1 VPSLYV
7 ILWLPS
13 ASSREA
19 EAHSAFARLQSVP
32 PTGARHLK
40 RPWLDKAVM
49 FANVLIANRGE
60 IACRI
65 IRTARRLGIR
75 PIAMHTPAD
84 RGALFTRLADEA
96 HEIGEGASGYLD
108 QGAIVSLAVKVGA
121 ECLHPGYGFLSENAD
136 FAESCAKAGVVFVG
150 PPPKA
155 MRTMGL
161 KSAAKALMQRAG
173 VPVVPGYHGDNQ
185 NRKFLRE
192 KAYEIGYPVL
202 IKAIAGGGGR
212 GMRRVDAH
220 VEFDAQLES
229 AIREA
234 EAAFG
239 DGRVLVEKYIASPRH
254 IELQV
259 FADAHGACVHL
270 FERDCS
276 AQRRHQKV
284 VEECPAP
291 GLPEETRAAMA
302 KAATEAALAAGYV
315 GAGTV
320 EFIAD
325 PSRGLRPNDFYFLE
339 MNTRLQVEH
348 PVTEAVTG
356 LDLVEWQFRVAAGEP
371 LPLAQAEIACE
382 GAAIEAR
389 VYAEDPEHNFL
400 PSPGRIHVMNLKG
413 EEGLNGV
420 RVDTG
425 VAAGESV
432 TPFYDPMIAKVI
444 VHAPTRAE
452 ALAAL
457 LKELDDAV
465 VIGLKTNL
473 AFLRALLRSPEM
485 AAGSIDTGFID
496 ANLKRLGAQPLPPD
510 RGAVHAAARLLFD
523 KRDAGRAS
531 TLAPFDPWR
540 VADSFELMGER
551 RIGLDASVDGI
562 KTRLHLV
569 EGPRRHDEAKRQ
581 DEITLYEASGGV
593 YAFAGGRQA
602 FVALIDPFAKAE
614 GDAEASDA
622 AIRAPMNGR
631 LVALAVEEGEKVEA
645 GQRLA
650 VVEAMKMEHALA
662 APHAGIVRDL
672 VVSVGDQVE
681 MGERIMRV
689 ETDEGAAVER
699 AQPAERE

>member
-1 VPSLYV
+1 
-7 ILWLPS
+7 
-13 ASSREA
+13 
-19 EAHSAFARLQSVP
+19 
-32 PTGARHLK
+32 
-40 RPWLDKAVM
+40 M
-49 FANVLIANRGE
+49 
-60 IACRI
+60 
-65 IRTARRLGIR
+65 GIR
-75 PIAMHTPAD
+75 AIAMHTPAD

-108 QGAIVSLAVKVGA
+108 AGAIIALALKVGA

-136 FAESCAKAGVVFVG
+136 FAQSCAKAGVVFVG
-150 PPPKA
+150 PPAKA

-185 NRKFLRE
+185 NAKFLRE

-239 DGRVLVEKYIASPRH
+239 DGRVLVEKYVASPRH

-325 PSRGLRPNDFYFLE
+325 SSRGLRANDFFFLE

-356 LDLVEWQFRVAAGEP
+356 LDLVEWQFRVAAGER
-371 LPLAQAEIACE
+371 LPLAQAKIACQ

-400 PSPGRIHVMNLKG
+400 PSAGRIHVMNLKG
-413 EEGLNGV
+413 EEGLKGV

-425 VAAGESV
+425 VAAGDSV

-444 VHAPTRAE
+444 VHAGTRAE

-457 LKELDDAV
+457 IKELDDAV
-465 VIGLKTNL
+465 VIGPKTNL
-473 AFLRALLRSPEM
+473 AFLRALLLSPEF
-485 AAGSIDTGFID
+485 AAGSINTGFID
-496 ANLKRLGAQPLPPD
+496 ANLKRLGAQPHPPD
-510 RGAVHAAARLLFD
+510 RRAVHAAARLLFG
-523 KRDAGRAS
+523 KRPRAS
-531 TLAPFDPWR
+531 KLAPFDPWG
-540 VADSFELMGER
+540 VADSFELIGER
-551 RIGLDASVDGI
+551 RIGLDVTVDGI
-562 KTRLHLV
+562 RARLHLV
-569 EGPRRHDEAKRQ
+569 EGAHSHGADGRAADGDGP
-581 DEITLYEASGGV
+581 EITLYEADGGV
-593 YAFAGGRQA
+593 FAFAGGRQA
-602 FVALIDPFAKAE
+602 FVALIDPFTEAE
-614 GDAEASDA
+614 GEEEESDA

-650 VVEAMKMEHALA
+650 VVEAMKMEHALV
-662 APHAGIVRDL
+662 APHAGFVLDL

-689 ETDEGAAVER
+689 ETDEGAVER
-699 AQPAERE
+699 AQPTERE

>member
-1 VPSLYV
+1 
-7 ILWLPS
+7 
-13 ASSREA
+13 
-19 EAHSAFARLQSVP
+19 
-32 PTGARHLK
+32 
-40 RPWLDKAVM
+40 M

-65 IRTARRLGIR
+65 IRTARRMGMR
-75 PIAMHTPAD
+75 SIALHTPAD
-84 RGALFTRLADEA
+84 RGALFTRFADES
-96 HEIGEGASGYLD
+96 HEIGEGANGYLD
-108 QGAIVSLAVKVGA
+108 QAAILGLAKTVGA

-136 FAESCAKAGVVFVG
+136 FAEACAKAGVVFVG
-150 PPPKA
+150 PPPEA
-155 MRTMGL
+155 MRSMGL
-161 KSAAKALMQRAG
+161 KSSAKALMQRAG

-185 NRKFLRE
+185 NPKFLRE

-220 VEFDAQLES
+220 VEFDAALES
-229 AIREA
+229 AMREA

-239 DGRVLVEKYIASPRH
+239 DGRVLIEKYIASPRH

-259 FADAHGACVHL
+259 FADTHGACVHL
-270 FERDCS
+270 YERDCS

-302 KAATEAALAAGYV
+302 NAATEAALAAGYV

-325 PSRGLRPNDFYFLE
+325 PSRGLKAGDFYFLE

-371 LPLAQAEIACE
+371 LPLQQSDIRCD

-400 PSPGRIHVMNLKG
+400 PSAGPIHAMTFKG
-413 EEGLNGV
+413 GEGV
-420 RVDTG
+420 RIDTG
-425 VAAGESV
+425 FAAGDSV
-432 TPFYDPMIAKVI
+432 TPYYDAMIAKVI
-444 VHAPTRAE
+444 VHGATRAGT
-452 ALAAL
+452 LAAL

-465 VIGLKTNL
+465 VIGPKTNL
-473 AFLRALLRSPEM
+473 AFLRGLLGSPEFT
-485 AAGSIDTGFID
+485 AGTVDTGFID
-496 ANLKRLGAQPLPPD
+496 ANLGRLGAQPHPPNTK
-510 RGAVHAAARLLFD
+510 AVHAAARLLIER
-523 KRDAGRAS
+523 RDEGRAS
-531 TLAPFDPWR
+531 RLDPSDPWR
-540 VADSFELMGER
+540 VADSFELVGSR
-551 RIGLDASVDGI
+551 RIAVDATVDGAPM
-562 KTRLHLV
+562 RLHLR
-569 EGPRRHDEAKRQ
+569 EGANVDPVTEQEGNEEVSLHEAN
-581 DEITLYEASGGV
+581 GGV

-602 FVALIDPFAKAE
+602 FVQLVDPLTQ
-614 GDAEASDA
+614 AEAGEREGDA

-631 LVALAVEEGEKVEA
+631 LVKVAVEDGERVEA

-650 VVEAMKMEHALA
+650 VVEAMKMEHALV
-662 APHAGIVRDL
+662 APHAGVVRDL
-672 VVSVGDQVE
+672 EASVGDQVE

-689 ETDEGAAVER
+689 EADPKAGAER
-699 AQPAERE
+699 AAEGD

>member
-1 VPSLYV
+1 
-7 ILWLPS
+7 
-13 ASSREA
+13 
-19 EAHSAFARLQSVP
+19 
-32 PTGARHLK
+32 
-40 RPWLDKAVM
+40 M

-65 IRTARRLGIR
+65 IRTGRRMGIR
-75 PIAMHTPAD
+75 SIAMHTPAD

-96 HEIGEGASGYLD
+96 HEIGEGANGYLD
-108 QGAIVSLAVKVGA
+108 QGAIIALALRVGA
-121 ECLHPGYGFLSENAD
+121 ECLHPGYGFLSENAE

-150 PPPKA
+150 PPPEA
-155 MRTMGL
+155 MRAMGL
-161 KSAAKALMQRAG
+161 KNSAKALMQRAG

-185 NRKFLRE
+185 NAKFLRE

-220 VEFDAQLES
+220 VEFDAELES
-229 AIREA
+229 ASREA

-239 DGRVLVEKYIASPRH
+239 DGRVLIEKYIPSPRH
-254 IELQV
+254 IEMQV

-325 PSRGLRPNDFYFLE
+325 PSRGLSPRDFYFLE

-371 LPLAQAEIACE
+371 LPLIQAQIVCR

-400 PSPGRIHVMNLKG
+400 PSAGRIHVMNLKG
-413 EEGLNGV
+413 EEGLKGV

-425 VAAGESV
+425 VAAGDSV

-452 ALAAL
+452 ALAAI

-465 VIGLKTNL
+465 VIGPKTNL
-473 AFLRALLRSPEM
+473 AFLRALLRAPEFV
-485 AAGSIDTGFID
+485 AGTIDTGFID
-496 ANLKRLGAQPLPPD
+496 ANLKRLGAEQHPPD
-510 RGAVHAAARLLFD
+510 MRAVHAAARLLFD
-523 KRDAGRAS
+523 ERDAGRAS
-531 TLAPFDPWR
+531 PLAPYDPWR
-540 VADSFELMGER
+540 GADSFELVGER
-551 RIGLDASVDGI
+551 RIGLDVAVEGI
-562 KTRLHLV
+562 KTRLHFI
-569 EGPRRHDEAKRQ
+569 EGADARGAGDGRDAGQ
-581 DEITLYEASGGV
+581 GDEITLYEADGGA

-602 FVALIDPFAKAE
+602 FVALIDPFAAAE
-614 GDAEASDA
+614 GGAEESDA

-631 LVALAVEEGEKVEA
+631 LVALAVGEGEKVEA

-650 VVEAMKMEHALA
+650 VVEAMKMEHALT
-662 APHAGIVRDL
+662 APHAGFVRDL
-672 VVSVGDQVE
+672 VVSLGDQVE

-689 ETDEGAAVER
+689 VAEPSSEPSRRPNATDIAGRKNTDA
-699 AQPAERE
+699 P

>member
-1 VPSLYV
+1 
-7 ILWLPS
+7 
-13 ASSREA
+13 
-19 EAHSAFARLQSVP
+19 
-32 PTGARHLK
+32 
-40 RPWLDKAVM
+40 M

-65 IRTARRLGIR
+65 VRTARRMGMKS
-75 PIAMHTPAD
+75 IALLTPVD

-96 HEIGEGASGYLD
+96 HEIGEGANGYLD
-108 QGAIVSLAVKVGA
+108 QAAIVALAKKVGA
-121 ECLHPGYGFLSENAD
+121 QCLHPGYGFLSENAD
-136 FAESCAKAGVVFVG
+136 FAEACATAGVVFVG
-150 PPPKA
+150 PPPGA

-161 KSAAKALMQRAG
+161 KSSAKALMQRAG
-173 VPVVPGYHGDNQ
+173 VPIVPGYHGDNQ
-185 NRKFLRE
+185 NPKFLRE

-220 VEFDAQLES
+220 VEFDAALES
-229 AIREA
+229 AMREA

-239 DGRVLVEKYIASPRH
+239 DGRVLIEKYIASPRH

-259 FADAHGACVHL
+259 FADTHGGCVHL
-270 FERDCS
+270 YERDCS

-325 PSRGLRPNDFYFLE
+325 PSRGLKAGDFYFLE

-371 LPLAQAEIACE
+371 LPLKQSEIACV

-400 PSPGRIHVMNLKG
+400 PSAALIQAMSFKSG
-413 EEGLNGV
+413 EGV
-420 RVDTG
+420 RIDTG
-425 VAAGESV
+425 FADGDSV
-432 TPFYDPMIAKVI
+432 TSHYDPMIAKVI
-444 VHAPTRAE
+444 VRGATRAE

-457 LKELDDAV
+457 LNALDDAV
-465 VIGLKTNL
+465 IIGPKTNL
-473 AFLRALLRSPEM
+473 AFLRGLMRSREF
-485 AAGSIDTGFID
+485 AAGTVDTGFID
-496 ANLKRLGAQPLPPD
+496 ANLGRLGAQPHPPN
-510 RGAVHAAARLLFD
+510 RSAVHAAARLLLD
-523 KRDAGRAS
+523 ARDEGRPS
-531 TLAPFDPWR
+531 RLEPFDPWR
-540 VADSFELMGER
+540 VADSFELIGSR
-551 RIGLDASVDGI
+551 RMALDITVDGVPM
-562 KTRLHLV
+562 RVHLIDGTNVDPV
-569 EGPRRHDEAKRQ
+569 EKNEGGEDGDA
-581 DEITLYEASGGV
+581 ITLHAANGGV

-602 FVALIDPFAKAE
+602 FVELVDPFAR
-614 GDAEASDA
+614 AEAGAEEGDA

-631 LVALAVEEGEKVEA
+631 LVAVAVAVGDTVEA

-650 VVEAMKMEHALA
+650 VVEAMKMEHALI
-662 APHAGIVRDL
+662 APFAGVVRDL
-672 VVSVGDQVE
+672 TAAVGEQVE
-681 MGERIMRV
+681 MGERIMWV
-689 ETDEGAAVER
+689 EKEG
-699 AQPAERE
+699 EREGPAKGE

>member
-1 VPSLYV
+1 
-7 ILWLPS
+7 
-13 ASSREA
+13 
-19 EAHSAFARLQSVP
+19 
-32 PTGARHLK
+32 
-40 RPWLDKAVM
+40 M

-65 IRTARRLGIR
+65 VRTARRMGMR
-75 PIAMHTPAD
+75 SIALHTPVD

-96 HEIGEGASGYLD
+96 HEIGEGANGYLD
-108 QGAIVSLAVKVGA
+108 QAAIIALAKQVGA

-136 FAESCAKAGVVFVG
+136 FAEACAKAGIVFVG
-150 PPPKA
+150 PPPEA

-161 KSAAKALMQRAG
+161 KSSAKALMQRAG

-185 NRKFLRE
+185 NPKFLRE

-220 VEFDAQLES
+220 VEFDPALES
-229 AIREA
+229 ARREA

-239 DGRVLVEKYIASPRH
+239 DGRVLIEKYVASPRH
-254 IELQV
+254 IEVQV
-259 FADAHGACVHL
+259 FADTKRACVHL
-270 FERDCS
+270 YERDCS

-325 PSRGLRPNDFYFLE
+325 PSRGLKSGDFYFLE

-371 LPLAQAEIACE
+371 LPLAQGEIRCV

-400 PSPGRIHVMNLKG
+400 PSAGAIHAMTFKG
-413 EEGLNGV
+413 AEGAQGV
-420 RVDTG
+420 RIDTG
-425 VAAGESV
+425 FAAGDSV
-432 TPFYDPMIAKVI
+432 TSYYDPMIAKVI
-444 VHAPTRAE
+444 VHGATRAE

-457 LKELDDAV
+457 VSELDDAV
-465 VIGLKTNL
+465 IIGPKTNL
-473 AFLRALLRSPEM
+473 AFLRALLRSPEFV
-485 AAGSIDTGFID
+485 AGKVDTGFID
-496 ANLKRLGAQPLPPD
+496 ANLGRLGAEPHPPNKK
-510 RGAVHAAARLLFD
+510 AVHAAARLLIERQD
-523 KRDAGRAS
+523 DGRAS
-531 TLAPFDPWR
+531 PLDPSDPWR
-540 VADSFELMGER
+540 VADSFELIGSR
-551 RIGLDASVDGI
+551 RTGVDVTVDGVPM
-562 KTRLHLV
+562 RVHLV
-569 EGPRRHDEAKRQ
+569 DGPNVDPGEKNEGGEDADEVTLHAAK
-581 DEITLYEASGGV
+581 GGV

-602 FVALIDPFAKAE
+602 FVEVVDPFAKAE
-614 GDAEASDA
+614 AGAEEGDA

-631 LVALAVEEGEKVEA
+631 LVAIAVEEGDTVEA

-650 VVEAMKMEHALA
+650 VVEAMKMEHALV
-662 APHAGIVRDL
+662 APFAGVVRDL
-672 VVSVGDQVE
+672 EATVGAQVE
-681 MGERIMRV
+681 MGERIMWI
-689 ETDEGAAVER
+689 EKEGEG
-699 AQPAERE
+699 PAKGK

>member
-1 VPSLYV
+1 
-7 ILWLPS
+7 
-13 ASSREA
+13 
-19 EAHSAFARLQSVP
+19 
-32 PTGARHLK
+32 
-40 RPWLDKAVM
+40 M

-65 IRTARRLGIR
+65 VRTARRMGMR
-75 PIAMHTPAD
+75 SIALHTPAD

-96 HEIGEGASGYLD
+96 HEIGDGANGYLD
-108 QGAIVSLAVKVGA
+108 QAAIIALAKKVGA

-136 FAESCAKAGVVFVG
+136 FAEACAKAGIVFVG
-150 PPPKA
+150 PPPEA

-161 KSAAKALMQRAG
+161 KSSAKALMQRAG

-185 NRKFLRE
+185 NPKFLRE

-220 VEFDAQLES
+220 VEFDAALES

-239 DGRVLVEKYIASPRH
+239 DGRVLIEKYIASPRH

-259 FADAHGACVHL
+259 FADTHGGCVHL
-270 FERDCS
+270 YERDCS

-325 PSRGLRPNDFYFLE
+325 PSRGLKPNDFYFLE

-371 LPLAQAEIACE
+371 LPLKQSEIACA

-400 PSPGRIHVMNLKG
+400 PSAGSIYAMNFNG
-413 EEGLNGV
+413 EEGV

-425 VAAGESV
+425 FEAGDSV
-432 TPFYDPMIAKVI
+432 TSYYDPMIAKVI
-444 VHAPTRAE
+444 VHRATRAE

-457 LKELDDAV
+457 LSALDDAV
-465 VIGLKTNL
+465 IIGPKTNL
-473 AFLRALLRSPEM
+473 AFLRKLLRSREF
-485 AAGSIDTGFID
+485 AAGTVDTSFID
-496 ANLKRLGAQPLPPD
+496 ANLGRLGA
-510 RGAVHAAARLLFD
+510 AAASGEQEGCSRRRKASARAARRRQTVAPRPL
-523 KRDAGRAS
+523 RPVAGRRFLRAHRFATHSPSTSPSMAS
-531 TLAPFDPWR
+531 RCGFISSREPTWIRLRRTRAARTPTRSRSTRPMAACTLSP
-540 VADSFELMGER
+540 
-551 RIGLDASVDGI
+551 
-562 KTRLHLV
+562 
-569 EGPRRHDEAKRQ
+569 
-581 DEITLYEASGGV
+581 
-593 YAFAGGRQA
+593 AGGRRS
-602 FVALIDPFAKAE
+602 LNW
-614 GDAEASDA
+614 S
-622 AIRAPMNGR
+622 IRSQRPRPGR
-631 LVALAVEEGEKVEA
+631 KRAT
-645 GQRLA
+645 RRS
-650 VVEAMKMEHALA
+650 
-662 APHAGIVRDL
+662 VR
-672 VVSVGDQVE
+672 
-681 MGERIMRV
+681 R
-689 ETDEGAAVER
+689 
-699 AQPAERE
+699 

>member
-1 VPSLYV
+1 
-7 ILWLPS
+7 
-13 ASSREA
+13 
-19 EAHSAFARLQSVP
+19 
-32 PTGARHLK
+32 
-40 RPWLDKAVM
+40 M

-65 IRTARRLGIR
+65 IRTARQMGMKSVAL
-75 PIAMHTPAD
+75 HTPAD

-96 HEIGEGASGYLD
+96 HEIGEGANGYLD
-108 QGAIVSLAVKVGA
+108 QAAILALAKKVGA
-121 ECLHPGYGFLSENAD
+121 DCLHPGYGFLSENAD
-136 FAESCAKAGVVFVG
+136 FAEACAKAGVVFVG
-150 PPPKA
+150 PPPEA

-161 KSAAKALMQRAG
+161 KSSAKALMQRAG

-185 NRKFLRE
+185 NPKFLRE

-220 VEFDAQLES
+220 VEFDAALES

-234 EAAFG
+234 ESAFG
-239 DGRVLVEKYIASPRH
+239 DGRVLIEKYIASPRH

-270 FERDCS
+270 YERDCS

-325 PSRGLRPNDFYFLE
+325 PSRGLKPSDFYFLE

-348 PVTEAVTG
+348 PLTEAVTG

-371 LPLAQAEIACE
+371 LPLAQDEIRCV
-382 GAAIEAR
+382 GTAIEAR

-400 PSPGRIHVMNLKG
+400 PSAALIHAMHFKG
-413 EEGLNGV
+413 GEGV
-420 RVDTG
+420 RIDTG
-425 VAAGESV
+425 FVAGDSV
-432 TPFYDPMIAKVI
+432 TPYYDPMIAKVI
-444 VHAPTRAE
+444 VHGATRAE
-452 ALAAL
+452 ARAAL
-457 LKELDDAV
+457 LAELDEALI
-465 VIGLKTNL
+465 IGPKTNL
-473 AFLRALLRSPEM
+473 AFLRGLLRSPEFT
-485 AAGSIDTGFID
+485 AGTVDTGFID
-496 ANLKRLGAQPLPPD
+496 ANLGRLGAQPHPPNTK
-510 RGAVHAAARLLFD
+510 AVHAAARLLIER
-523 KRDAGRAS
+523 RDEGRAS
-531 TLAPFDPWR
+531 RLDPSDPWR
-540 VADSFELMGER
+540 VADSFELVGSR
-551 RIGLDASVDGI
+551 RVALDVTVDGVPMRVNLI
-562 KTRLHLV
+562 EGANVDPVTAREDSEEVSLH
-569 EGPRRHDEAKRQ
+569 EAN
-581 DEITLYEASGGV
+581 GGV

-602 FVALIDPFAKAE
+602 FVQLVDPFAQAEAGVAE
-614 GDAEASDA
+614 GDAV
-622 AIRAPMNGR
+622 IRAPMNGR
-631 LVALAVEEGEKVEA
+631 LVKVAVDEGERVEA

-650 VVEAMKMEHALA
+650 VVEAMKMEHALV
-662 APHAGIVRDL
+662 APHAGVVRDL
-672 VVSVGDQVE
+672 DANVGDQVE

-689 ETDEGAAVER
+689 EADHTVKGEE
-699 AQPAERE
+699 PAERD